1 MYVITGATGKVGGG
15 LAERLIK
22 DGKPV
27 KAIGRSAA
35 KLAALA
41 AMAGKGAQTAVGDA
55 ADAVFLAKAFAGA
68 ECVFLMVPPD
78 MATPDV
84 QAHYD
89 RMGDALIKA
98 LRESGVKSAAFLSSV
113 GADIPKGNG
122 PIAGLYRLEQK
133 LKAVPGLNLLIT
145 RPGYF
150 MENLYGNL
158 GMIKHMGING
168 GALRGNLPMA
178 QIATRDISEYLFQR
192 LRKMDWKG
200 LEIADLLGQRDLT
213 MDEATAAIGK
223 AIGKPDLKYVQFPY
237 EDALKGMVGAGLSP
251 SMAETFVE
259 MSKGFN
265 EGIIPVP
272 KRTPANTTA
281 TPIEQFA
288 QDFARAYQAP

>member
-15 LAERLIK
+15 LAERLLK
-22 DGKPV
+22 DGKQV
-27 KAIGRSAA
+27 KAIGRSQD

-41 AMAGKGAQTAVGDA
+41 KQGAQTAVGDA
-55 ADAVFLAKAFAGA
+55 ADAVFLAKTFAGS

-84 QAHYD
+84 QGHYD
-89 RMGDALIKA
+89 RMGDVLVKA
-98 LRESGVKSAAFLSSV
+98 LKESGVKTAALLSSV

-122 PIAGLYRLEQK
+122 PVAGLYRLEQK
-133 LKAVPGLNLLIT
+133 LNSVAGVDLLIA

-150 MENLYGNL
+150 MENQYGNL

-168 GALRGNLPMA
+168 SALRGDLAFP

-192 LRKMDWKG
+192 LRKKDWKG
-200 LEIADLLGQRDLT
+200 REITPLLGPKDLS
-213 MDEATAAIGK
+213 MNEATAALGK

-237 EDALKGMVGAGLSP
+237 EDALKGMVGAGLSQ
-251 SMAETFVE
+251 SISESFVE

-265 EGIIPVP
+265 EGIIPIP
-272 KRTPANTTA
+272 KRTAANTTP
-281 TPIEQFA
+281 TTIEQFA
-288 QDFARAYQAP
+288 QDFARAYQAS

>member
-15 LAERLIK
+15 LAERLLK

-27 KAIGRSAA
+27 KAIGRNEG

-41 AMAGKGAQTAVGDA
+41 GQGAQTAVGDA
-55 ADAVFLAKAFAGA
+55 ADAVFLAKSFAGA
-68 ECVFLMVPPD
+68 GCVFLMVPPD

-89 RMGDALIKA
+89 RMGDALVQA
-98 LRESGVKSAAFLSSV
+98 LKESGVKSAALLSSV
-113 GADIPKGNG
+113 GADLPKGNG
-122 PIAGLYRLEQK
+122 PIAGLHRLERK
-133 LKAVPGLNLLIT
+133 LKAVPGLDLLIV

-168 GALRGNLPMA
+168 GALRGDLPMS

-192 LRKMDWKG
+192 LRKKDWKG
-200 LEIADLLGQRDLT
+200 LEVADLLGPKDLT
-213 MDEATAAIGK
+213 MDETTAAVGK
-223 AIGKPDLKYVQFPY
+223 AIGKPDLRYVQFPY
-237 EDALKGMVGAGLSP
+237 EDALKGMIGAGLSP

-272 KRTPANTTA
+272 KRSPANTTP
-281 TPIEQFA
+281 TPIDQFA
-288 QDFARAYQAP
+288 QEFARAYQAA

>member
-15 LAERLIK
+15 LAERLLK
-22 DGKPV
+22 DGKQV
-27 KAIGRSAA
+27 KAIGRSDA

-41 AMAGKGAQTAVGDA
+41 KQGALKSVGDA
-55 ADAVFLAKAFAGA
+55 ADAVFLAKNFAGA

-84 QAHYD
+84 QGHYD
-89 RMGDALIKA
+89 RMGDALVKA
-98 LRESGVKSAAFLSSV
+98 LKESGVKTAALLSSV

-122 PIAGLYRLEQK
+122 PVAGLYRLEQK
-133 LKAVPGLNLLIT
+133 LNSVPGLDLLVA

-150 MENLYGNL
+150 MENQYGNL

-168 GALRGNLPMA
+168 GALRGDLAFP

-192 LRKMDWKG
+192 LRKKDWKG
-200 LEIADLLGQRDLT
+200 HEIAPLLGPKDLS
-213 MDEATAAIGK
+213 MDEATAVLGK

-237 EDALKGMVGAGLSP
+237 PEALKGMVGAGLSQ
-251 SMAETFVE
+251 SIAESFVE

-265 EGIIPVP
+265 EGIIPIP
-272 KRTPANTTA
+272 KRSPANTTP
-281 TPIEQFA
+281 TTIEQFA
-288 QDFARAYQAP
+288 QDFVRVYQAP